1 MYIFSYDILHEFL
14 LLYFFHFRFY
24 LYNYFIVFLCLFYF
38 SFEFRVIIYI
48 CLAYSILSV
57 VDPYLFLLK
66 NFRFSTFSVFL
77 YLSYDREG
85 EVNGIHYHFTDVES
99 MEKSLNNGEF
109 LEYAKVHGN
118 YYGTSR
124 KSVEEVRFQILN

>member
-1 MYIFSYDILHEFL
+1 MLVL
-14 LLYFFHFRFY
+14 FFIRIPCND
-24 LYNYFIVFLCLFYF
+24 LKMCALFNF
-38 SFEFRVIIYI
+38 
-48 CLAYSILSV
+48 
-57 VDPYLFLLK
+57 FLLK
-66 NFRFSTFSVFL
+66 NFSFSTFSVFL

-85 EVNGIHYHFTDVES
+85 EVNGIHYHFTDVEN

>member
-1 MYIFSYDILHEFL
+1 MP
-14 LLYFFHFRFY
+14 
-24 LYNYFIVFLCLFYF
+24 
-38 SFEFRVIIYI
+38 
-48 CLAYSILSV
+48 YSIFSV

-66 NFRFSTFSVFL
+66 NFSFSTFSVFL